1 MVAKTKKQTITL
13 GDAGVETLLTLFQ
26 EAKATIKAGETEKD
40 NVEPLLK
47 ESIQKYIDEFP
58 GDKLKFG
65 NFIVNVILGS
75 RKSVDAKILLEAGVD
90 PAIIERATVVSEYT
104 SMRVTRA
111 D

>member
-1 MVAKTKKQTITL
+1 MVAKTKKQTVTL
-13 GDAGVETLLTLFQ
+13 GDPGVETLLTLFQ

-40 NVEPLLK
+40 NIEPLLK
-47 ESIQKYIDEFP
+47 ESIQKYVDEFP
-58 GDKLKFG
+58 GDKLQFG
-65 NFIVNVILGS
+65 VYVVNMVLGV

-90 PAIIERATVVSEYT
+90 PSIIERATVETSYT

>member
-1 MVAKTKKQTITL
+1 MATKTKKQTVTL
-13 GDAGVETLLTLFQ
+13 GDLGVETLLTLFQ

-58 GDKLKFG
+58 GDKLQFG
-65 NFIVNVILGS
+65 VYVVNMVLGV
-75 RKSVDAKILLEAGVD
+75 RKSVDVKILLEAGVD
-90 PAIIERATVVSEYT
+90 PSIIERATVETSYT